1 VGALW
6 PRPLKSHGKKLKI
19 EKKKINESPN
29 KRIKLVDLSADDQ
42 LSPDSLEAKMN
53 VNFKNF
59 IFNQPK
65 NFLFFFYNL
74 QHILDAFYKYLN

>member
-1 VGALW
+1 M
-6 PRPLKSHGKKLKI
+6 
-19 EKKKINESPN
+19 ESPN
-29 KRIKLVDLSADDQ
+29 KRIKLVDLFADDQ

-65 NFLFFFYNL
+65 IFFNL
-74 QHILDAFYKYLN
+74 QHILDAFYKHLN